1 MNSVNTYLSL
11 FKMVGAER
19 VGEQL
24 GLSAENPRDIE
35 QIYLKGVKR
44 KETRLLH
51 SHDFMISLSVVH
63 VHRER
68 RRGELANTVSK

>member
-11 FKMVGAER
+11 FKMAGAER

-35 QIYLKGVKR
+35 QIY
-44 KETRLLH
+44 
-51 SHDFMISLSVVH
+51 IQI
-63 VHRER
+63 ER
-68 RRGELANTVSK
+68 RKKIRNPPPP